1 MKTIQEFERRLE
13 QHVVSMEG
21 ERAQQFAGLEFSEE
35 RMEEAARQ
43 IQALSQQALN
53 EIPPEQFPRSLLFT
67 TITSARQSDYTR
79 MENEIYRCRN
89 EKVAVQV
96 NGERVSLDNWRRFN
110 RIHLQ
115 EPGKRREAFDGLME
129 KAKALTP
136 LLEERFNLSRKLF
149 AEHGLSPLSTYLE
162 EEQVSLA
169 RLVEL
174 VEGLALQAKPFFL
187 EQGSRYGQEILG
199 KPIEYFDDM
208 YVFRGAIF
216 QPLDSHFDID
226 LSGRLMPVF
235 ERMGFNLHAIRV
247 DGSTRQGKHA
257 SPVCFAVQV
266 PTDVRVL
273 FQPTSPVADTMSF
286 LHEMGHALHFANIDE
301 KQSFSH
307 RYLVPNGIAE
317 IFSTLFEA
325 LATEPVFLCEELGIP
340 EKIARDLVARNRF
353 MLLYFLVFYGV
364 NSMLKVRFWQDHLTM
379 DRADALYADLAQQFM
394 GLPLPGIYW
403 QTHHVASMYD
413 MYTPSYLL
421 AQIRMEELRKKL
433 EQQYGNR
440 WWKDLQVSDTLRKY
454 YIAPGA
460 AIRLEDFSQLDEGPF
475 WQTIV
480 PG

>member
-1 MKTIQEFERRLE
+1 M
-13 QHVVSMEG
+13 
-21 ERAQQFAGLEFSEE
+21 
-35 RMEEAARQ
+35 
-43 IQALSQQALN
+43 
-53 EIPPEQFPRSLLFT
+53 
-67 TITSARQSDYTR
+67 TITSTRQSDYTR

-89 EKVAVQV
+89 ERVAIQIQ
-96 NGERVSLDNWRRFN
+96 EARVSLDNWRRYN
-110 RIHLQ
+110 RIHLT
-115 EPGKRREAFDGLME
+115 EPSKRREAFDGLME

-136 LLEERFNLSRKLF
+136 LLEERFALSQELF
-149 AEHGLSPLSTYLE
+149 APYGLSPLIAYLE
-162 EEQVSLA
+162 QEQISLA

-174 VEGLALQAKPFFL
+174 VEGLALEAKLFFL
-187 EQGSRYGQEILG
+187 EQGNRFGQEVLG

-208 YVFRGAIF
+208 YVFRSAIF
-216 QPLDSHFDID
+216 QPLDPYLQVD
-226 LSGRLMPVF
+226 LTGQLIPVF
-235 ERMGFNLHAIRV
+235 QRMGFNLQAIRV
-247 DGSTRQGKHA
+247 DGSARQGKHT

-273 FQPTSPVADTMSF
+273 FQPTSPVADYMSF
-286 LHEMGHALHFANIDE
+286 MHEMGHALHFANIDE

-325 LATEPVFLCEELGIP
+325 LATEPVFLHEELGIP
-340 EKIARDLVARNRF
+340 EEIARDLVTRNRF

-364 NSMLKVRFWQDHLTM
+364 NSMLKVRFWQDQLTM
-379 DRADALYADLAQQFM
+379 DQADALYAELAQQFM

-421 AQIRMEELRKKL
+421 AQIRMEELRRKL
-433 EQQYGNR
+433 EREYGTR
-440 WWKDLQVSDTLRKY
+440 WWQDLCAGDTLRRQ

-460 AIRLEDFSQLDEGPF
+460 AIQLKDFSQLDENPF

-480 PG
+480 PS

>member
-13 QHVVSMEG
+13 QHVVSLEG
-21 ERAQQFAGLEFSEE
+21 ERAQQYAGLGFSEE
-35 RMEEAARQ
+35 RMEEAALQ
-43 IQALSQQALN
+43 IQELSRQALD
-53 EIPPEQFPRSLLFT
+53 EIPPEQFSRSLLFS
-67 TITSARQSDYTR
+67 TITSARQSDYTH

-89 EKVAVQV
+89 ERVAIQV

-110 RIHLQ
+110 RIHLK
-115 EPGKRREAFDGLME
+115 EPSIRREAFDGLME

-136 LLEERFNLSRKLF
+136 LLEERFALSQKLF
-149 AEHGLSPLSTYLE
+149 APYDLSPLAAYLE
-162 EEQVSLA
+162 EEQVSLT

-174 VEGLALQAKPFFL
+174 VEGLALEAKPFFL
-187 EQGSRYGQEILG
+187 EQGNRFGQEILG

-216 QPLDSHFDID
+216 QPLDQYLHID
-226 LSGRLMPVF
+226 LTGRLMPVF
-235 ERMGFNLHAIRV
+235 KRMGFNVQAIRV
-247 DGSTRQGKHA
+247 DGSARQGKHA

-273 FQPTSPVADTMSF
+273 FQPTSPVADYMSF
-286 LHEMGHALHFANIDE
+286 MHEMGHALHFANIDE

-325 LATEPVFLCEELGIP
+325 LAVEPVFLLGELGIP
-340 EKIARDLVARNRF
+340 EDTARDLVARNRF

-379 DRADALYADLAQQFM
+379 DQADSLYAKLAQQFM
-394 GLPLPGIYW
+394 GLSLPGIYW

-433 EQQYGNR
+433 EQEYGIR
-440 WWKDLQVSDTLRKY
+440 WWQDRQVGDTLRKQ

-460 AIRLEDFSQLDEGPF
+460 AIQLEDFSQLDEDPF

-480 PG
+480 PS